1 MGDNQQLYQK
11 LVILRDSIKNKE
23 KIKTGRTPQVCSD
36 ESLQEI
42 AKYHPK
48 VLRDFEGIHGIGK
61 SFIEKYGQL
70 FLDEVA
76 KFDDKDVAAP
86 LTAEVT
92 KTLKELEKNLI
103 TLNKRNRLLY
113 SGTLRTKDG
122 CDLSEDA
129 PQEILDLLFGKK
141 NKVIIKNDELGS
153 ASANNNTSS
162 SQYDSSWARDD
173 SSSPQEDS
181 SPVAIASKGAR
192 PGNSLSTYRKI
203 VQLLRETNKDFKD
216 KGQNNLWI
224 AYPFVMGK
232 FAKGEF
238 DVRAP
243 LFFFP
248 VKAEKNSSQIV
259 LSRDSSRDG
268 IFNNALILA
277 NDKFNGVRK
286 PLPNPDPDDNFKS
299 EEETI
304 EGCLNFYKENDL
316 VIQAPEIEKIV
327 KFFNY
332 TQKTFPKYNKGELT
346 IVKNLVIGRYQ
357 ICDSTIQK
365 DYDELLEKK
374 LSTKQINDLLSSFST
389 VNESQDFG
397 EKESKANEESITD
410 ISEKNLLYIN
420 SLNSSQEQ
428 VIDTINRLDQLVIQ
442 GPPGTGKSQIIT
454 SLISHFVLQD
464 KTVLM
469 VSEKKTALDVVYSRL
484 GELSRYALLID
495 DVGNKD
501 DFYRQVFAMLSSAA
515 DTSKRTSELMTV
527 SAKIDSDVSALSVIA
542 DKIYTDQKIGVAPFV
557 LYENSHK
564 IDSKDM
570 NSVKA
575 LMKIQNS
582 TDPKLFEL
590 TFEELENARSSFN
603 DEELCS
609 KTAFYLTTSANS
621 PWIDYFKTD
630 LTEYQ
635 TAELAVFFEDKKS
648 ALEEGTKLSFFK
660 RAGNKRQIAKETKNF
675 LKDYTQKKSAKILK
689 NFLKNCTGHK
699 PEAGENFLNTIK
711 NLPLYLES
719 KEIFAGQN
727 PQDIIYFK
735 ALMILKEI
743 FPDSTYTEAN
753 QELFNY
759 ILNIHISKFEA
770 ENKDAVF
777 KIKNFDS
784 IVKQIDTEK
793 AKKTKDTI
801 KNTEIKLAQY
811 MLNLTKSKRQ
821 NEIKRALETS
831 RKMSVSRFIT
841 KYKLELF
848 DSIKIWMMT
857 PEVVSELIPL
867 QHGIFDIV
875 IFDEASQMFV
885 EKGIPSIYR
894 ANKVVIAGDTKQ
906 LRPTKLF
913 TGRFEEN
920 PDELSEDEESN
931 EALEEPSLLDLAKY
945 KYKDVMLQYHYRSKY
960 EELIAFSNHA
970 FYDGKLIVSPNVATP
985 ETSPIEVHK
994 IEDGMWINTANR
1006 KEAEVCVKLI
1016 KQIFAERKKNETIG
1030 IITFNSHQHD
1040 MIEDCIDEEC
1050 ELDKDFEAA
1059 MASERVRKEDGE
1071 DKSLFVKNIENV
1083 QGDERDIIIFSVG
1096 FAKNEQGKIF
1106 RNFGWLNNEGGENR
1120 LNVAISR
1127 AKKKIHIVTS
1137 INPSELDVT
1146 GLKNQGPAYL
1156 KKYLEY
1162 CFAVSEGNT
1171 ERTRTILD
1179 NLTENVHLSD
1189 FYGKDTPF
1197 EEEVFKKLKERGLD
1211 VYANVG
1217 IGGYCIDFAVKKDD
1231 AFVLGIEC
1239 DFNLYKDSTTTRE
1252 RDYHRQKYLESR
1264 GWKIYRLWSSEWWKN
1279 PDAELDRIV
1288 KMCQ

>member
-1 MGDNQQLYQK
+1 MTDTNELYQK
-11 LVILRDSIKNKE
+11 LVLLREKLKIKE
-23 KIKTGRTPQVCSD
+23 KASTGRTPVICSD
-36 ESLQEI
+36 EALLEI
-42 AKYHPK
+42 AKYHPR

-61 SFIEKYGQL
+61 TFIDKYGQN
-70 FLDEVA
+70 FLDEVT
-76 KFDDKDVAAP
+76 KLDDKDVSAP
-86 LTAEVT
+86 MTAEIT

-113 SGTLRTKDG
+113 SGSLRVKDG
-122 CDLSEDA
+122 CDLSEENTS
-129 PQEILDLLFGKK
+129 EILDLLFGRK
-141 NKVIIKNDELGS
+141 NKIIIKNDELPGQKNS
-153 ASANNNTSS
+153 AQTNQALQALNLTAE
-162 SQYDSSWARDD
+162 Q
-173 SSSPQEDS
+173 
-181 SPVAIASKGAR
+181 
-192 PGNSLSTYRKI
+192 PGFETAKRTNALSTYKKI
-203 VQLLRETNKDFKD
+203 VQLLRETNKDLRD
-216 KGQNNLWI
+216 KGQNNLYI

-232 FAKGEF
+232 LLKGDF

-248 VKAEKNSSQIV
+248 VKAEKTSTQIV
-259 LSRDSSRDG
+259 LTRDSSRDG

-277 NDKFNGVRK
+277 NDKFNNVRK
-286 PLPNPDPDDNFKS
+286 PLPNPEPEDNFKS
-299 EEETI
+299 EQDVI
-304 EGCLNFYKENDL
+304 EGCINFYKENGL
-316 VIQAPEIEKIV
+316 IIQQPDIEKII
-327 KFFNY
+327 KYFNY
-332 TQKTFPKYNKGELT
+332 TQKDFPKYEKGELT
-346 IVKNLVIGRYQ
+346 VVRNIVIGKYQ

-374 LSTKQINDLLSSFST
+374 MSTKQINELLSSFST
-389 VNESQDFG
+389 VNESSDFG
-397 EKESKANEESITD
+397 EKDSRQNEEQLSNN

-428 VIDTINRLDQLVIQ
+428 VIDAINKMDQLVIQ
-442 GPPGTGKSQIIT
+442 GPPGTGKSQTIT
-454 SLISHFVLQD
+454 SLISDFVLKD

-469 VSEKKTALDVVYSRL
+469 VSEKKTAIDVVYSRL
-484 GELSRYALLID
+484 GNLSRYALLID
-495 DVGNKD
+495 DVGNKE
-501 DFYRQVFAMLSSAA
+501 DFYAQVSAMLSSAA
-515 DTSKRTSELMTV
+515 DASKRANEIGTV
-527 SAKIDSDVSALSVIA
+527 SEKIDNDVNALNIIA
-542 DKIYTDQKIGVAPFV
+542 DKLYMPNKLGVEPFV

-564 IDSKDM
+564 IDTK
-570 NSVKA
+570 NQNAVKA
-575 LMKIQNS
+575 LLKLQNNS
-582 TDPKLFEL
+582 NPKLFEL
-590 TFEELENARSSFN
+590 TYDELQNARNSFL
-603 DEELCS
+603 DDELCS
-609 KTAFYLTTSANS
+609 KLAFYIKTNENS
-621 PWIDYFKTD
+621 PWINYFKND

-635 TAELAVFFEDKKS
+635 SAELNVFLEEKKL
-648 ALEEGTKLSFFK
+648 ALEEALKLSFFK
-660 RAGNKRQIAKETKNF
+660 K
-675 LKDYTQKKSAKILK
+675 LSAKGKIKKELK
-689 NFLKNCTGHK
+689 NTLKNYADKNPGK
-699 PEAGENFLNTIK
+699 IIKSFFKEPQKTIEIA
-711 NLPLYLES
+711 NQLPLYLES
-719 KEIFAGQN
+719 KELYGGKNEKEIL
-727 PQDIIYFK
+727 YFK
-735 ALMILKEI
+735 SLILLQETLENLSWSQA
-743 FPDSTYTEAN
+743 DN
-753 QELFNY
+753 ELFNF

-770 ENKDAVF
+770 ENKDAVL
-777 KIKNFDS
+777 KIKSFDN
-784 IVKQIDTEK
+784 IVKGIDSQRD
-793 AKKTKDTI
+793 KKTKDTI
-801 KNTEIKLAQY
+801 KNTEIKLSQY

-920 PDELSEDEESN
+920 PDELAEDEETN

-970 FYDGKLIVSPNVATP
+970 FYEGKLLVSPNVATP

-1006 KEAEVCVKLI
+1006 KEAEYCVKLI

-1030 IITFNSHQHD
+1030 VITFNSHQHD

-1050 ELDKDFEAA
+1050 AVDKNFELAIA
-1059 MASERVRKEDGE
+1059 NERIRKEDGE

-1137 INPSELDVT
+1137 IQPSELDVT

-1162 CFAVSEGNT
+1162 CFAVSDGNV
-1171 ERTRTILD
+1171 ELTRTILD
-1179 NLTENVHLSD
+1179 NLCENVHLSD
-1189 FYGKDTPF
+1189 FYGNDTPF
-1197 EEEVFKKLKERGLD
+1197 EEEVFAKLKERGLD

-1217 IGGYCIDFAVKKDD
+1217 IGGYCIDFAIKKDN
-1231 AFVLGIEC
+1231 AYVLGIEC
-1239 DFNLYKDSTTTRE
+1239 DFNLYKDSTSTRE

-1264 GWKIYRLWSSEWWKN
+1264 GWKVYRLWSSEWWKN
-1279 PDAELDRIV
+1279 QDAELDKIV
-1288 KMCQ
+1288 KLCEV

>member
-1 MGDNQQLYQK
+1 MDNNQLLFQK
-11 LVILRDSIKNKE
+11 LVILRDTLKIKE
-23 KIKTGRTPQVCSD
+23 KRTSGRAPVICND
-36 ESLQEI
+36 ESLMEI

-48 VLRDFEGIHGIGK
+48 VLKDFEGIHGVGK
-61 SFIEKYGQL
+61 TFIDKYGQI

-113 SGTLRTKDG
+113 AGTLRTKEG
-122 CDLSEDA
+122 CDLSEEN
-129 PQEILDLLFGKK
+129 PQDILDLLFGRK
-141 NKVIIKNDELGS
+141 NKIIIKNDEIAGI
-153 ASANNNTSS
+153 
-162 SQYDSSWARDD
+162 
-173 SSSPQEDS
+173 PQ
-181 SPVAIASKGAR
+181 KGNA
-192 PGNSLSTYRKI
+192 LSTYKKI
-203 VQLLRETNKDFKD
+203 VQLLRETNKDLRD
-216 KGQNNLWI
+216 KGQNNLYI
-224 AYPFVMGK
+224 AYPYVMGK
-232 FAKGEF
+232 LAKGDF

-248 VKAEKNSSQIV
+248 IKAEKTSAQIT
-259 LSRDSSRDG
+259 LMRDSSRDG

-277 NDKFNGVRK
+277 NDKFNNVRK
-286 PLPNPDPDDNFKS
+286 PLPNPEPEEDFKS
-299 EEETI
+299 EQQVI
-304 EGCLNFYKENDL
+304 DGCISFYKENDL
-316 VIQAPEIEKIV
+316 ELQQPEVEKII

-332 TQKTFPKYNKGELT
+332 TQKDFPKYNKGELT
-346 IVKNLVIGRYQ
+346 IVKNLVIGKYQ

-374 LSTKQINDLLSSFST
+374 MSTKQINDLLSSFST
-389 VNESQDFG
+389 VNESSDFG
-397 EKESKANEESITD
+397 EKESQANEQEITD

-428 VIDTINRLDQLVIQ
+428 VIDAINKMDQLVIQ
-442 GPPGTGKSQIIT
+442 GPPGTGKSQTIT

-484 GELSRYALLID
+484 GTLSRYALLID

-501 DFYRQVFAMLSSAA
+501 DFYKQVSGMLASASDA
-515 DTSKRTSELMTV
+515 SKRASELVTV
-527 SAKIDSDVSALSVIA
+527 SNKIDNDVNALNVIA
-542 DKIYTDQKIGVAPFV
+542 DKLYMPNNLGVEPYV

-564 IDSKDM
+564 VDPK
-570 NSVKA
+570 NQNAVKA
-575 LMKIQNS
+575 LMKLQNS
-582 TDPKLFEL
+582 SNPKLFEL
-590 TFEELENARSSFN
+590 TFEELETARSAFL
-603 DEELCS
+603 DEDLCS
-609 KTAFYLTTSANS
+609 KLAFYITTNEAS
-621 PWIDYFKTD
+621 PWIDFFKTD

-635 TAELAVFFEDKKS
+635 AAELNVFLEDKKTH
-648 ALEEGTKLSFFK
+648 LEEADKLSLFK
-660 RAGNKRQIAKETKNF
+660 KGAEKRKVKKE
-675 LKDYTQKKSAKILK
+675 LK
-689 NFLKNCTGHK
+689 NFLKEYADKKIGKIVKCYFKETQK
-699 PEAGENFLNTIK
+699 TIDTVK
-711 NLPLYLES
+711 ELPLYLES
-719 KEIFAGQN
+719 KELYGGKN
-727 PQDIIYFK
+727 EKEIIYFK
-735 ALMILKEI
+735 SLMILQGLLTEL
-743 FPDSTYTEAN
+743 TYVQADN
-753 QELFNY
+753 ELFNY

-770 ENKDAVF
+770 ENKDAVL
-777 KIKNFDS
+777 KIKSFDN
-784 IVKQIDTEK
+784 IVKGIDTSRD
-793 AKKTKDTI
+793 KKTKDTI

-848 DSIKIWMMT
+848 DSIKVWMMT
-857 PEVVSELIPL
+857 PEVVSEIIPL

-920 PDELSEDEESN
+920 PDELAEDEDTN

-970 FYDGKLIVSPNVATP
+970 FYDGKLLVSPNVSTP

-994 IEDGMWINTANR
+994 VEDGMWINTANR
-1006 KEAEVCVKLI
+1006 KEAEYCVKLI
-1016 KQIFAERKKNETIG
+1016 KQIFSERKKNETIG
-1030 IITFNSHQHD
+1030 VITFNSHQHD
-1040 MIEDCIDEEC
+1040 MVEDCIDEEC
-1050 ELDKDFEAA
+1050 AKDKNFELMVAN
-1059 MASERVRKEDGE
+1059 ERVRKEDGE

-1096 FAKNEQGKIF
+1096 FARNEQGKIF

-1137 INPSELDVT
+1137 IQPSELDVS

-1162 CFAVSEGNT
+1162 CFAVSDGNI
-1171 ERTRTILD
+1171 ELTRTILD
-1179 NLTENVHLSD
+1179 SLSENVHLADS
-1189 FYGKDTPF
+1189 YGNDTPF
-1197 EEEVFKKLKERGLD
+1197 EEEVFAKLKEKGLD

-1217 IGGYCIDFAVKKDD
+1217 IGGYCIDFAIKKNG
-1231 AFVLGIEC
+1231 AYVLGIEC
-1239 DFNLYKDSTTTRE
+1239 DCNLYKDSSSARE

-1264 GWKIYRLWSSEWWKN
+1264 GWKVYRLWSSEWWKN
-1279 PDAELDRIV
+1279 PDAEVDKIL
-1288 KMCQ
+1288 KLCGA

>member
-1 MGDNQQLYQK
+1 MSDNQQLYQK
-11 LVILRDSIKNKE
+11 LVVLRDSIKQKE
-23 KIKTGRTPQVCSD
+23 KIKTGRAPVVCSD

-48 VLRDFEGIHGIGK
+48 VLRDFEGIHGLGK
-61 SFIEKYGQL
+61 SFIDKYGQE
-70 FLDEVA
+70 FLDLIE

-86 LTAEVT
+86 MTAEVT

-113 SGTLRTKDG
+113 TGTLRAKEG
-122 CDLSEDA
+122 CDLSEEN
-129 PQEILDLLFGKK
+129 PQEVLDLLFGKK
-141 NKVIIKNDELGS
+141 NKVVIKNDELEGGK
-153 ASANNNTSS
+153 A
-162 SQYDSSWARDD
+162 
-173 SSSPQEDS
+173 
-181 SPVAIASKGAR
+181 
-192 PGNSLSTYRKI
+192 LSTYKKV
-203 VQLLRETNKDFKD
+203 VQLLRETNKDFRD
-216 KGQNNLWI
+216 KGQSTLYI

-238 DVRAP
+238 DVRSP

-248 VKAEKNSSQIV
+248 IKAEKTSTQIT

-268 IFNNALILA
+268 IFNTALILA

-286 PLPNPDPDDNFKS
+286 PLPNPDPDDNFKT
-299 EEETI
+299 ET
-304 EGCLNFYKENDL
+304 EVVNGCLNFYKENDL
-316 VIQAPEIEKIV
+316 EIQPPEIEKVI

-332 TQKTFPKYNKGELT
+332 TQKDFPKYNKGELMV
-346 IVKNLVIGRYQ
+346 VKNLVIGRYQ

-374 LSTKQINDLLSSFST
+374 MSTKQINDLLSSFST
-389 VNESQDFG
+389 VNESADFG
-397 EKESKANEESITD
+397 EKERQEKEQELTD

-420 SLNSSQEQ
+420 SLNGSQEQ
-428 VIDTINRLDQLVIQ
+428 VIDTINKLDQLVIQ

-454 SLISHFVLQD
+454 SLISHFILQN

-501 DFYRQVFAMLSSAA
+501 DFYQQVSAMLSSAA
-515 DTSKRTSELMTV
+515 DTSKKTSELMTV
-527 SAKIDSDVSALSVIA
+527 SSKIDNDVSALSIIA
-542 DKIYTDQKIGVAPFV
+542 DKLYVPGKLGVEPYL

-570 NSVKA
+570 NAVKA
-575 LMKIQNS
+575 LMKIQNNS
-582 TDPKLFEL
+582 DPKLFEMSYE
-590 TFEELENARSSFN
+590 TLENTRNAFE
-603 DEELCS
+603 DDELCS
-609 KTAFYLTTSANS
+609 KLSFYIRTNATS
-621 PWIDYFKTD
+621 PWIDFFKKD

-635 TAELAVFFEDKKS
+635 CAELNATFDEKKER
-648 ALEEGTKLSFFK
+648 LEEAAGLSFFK
-660 RAGNKRQIAKETKNF
+660 RGGVKRKVVKE
-675 LKDYTQKKSAKILK
+675 LKTSLKEYAEKKSGKIIK
-689 NFLKNCTGHK
+689 SFLKNK
-699 PEAGENFLNTIK
+699 AGFVEVLK
-711 NLPLYLES
+711 DLPLYTES
-719 KEIFAGQN
+719 KEIYAGKTA
-727 PQDIIYFK
+727 DEIIYFK
-735 ALMILKEI
+735 SLMMLHETLGEL
-743 FPDSTYTEAN
+743 TYSEADK
-753 QELFNY
+753 ELFNY

-770 ENKDAVF
+770 ENKDAVL
-777 KIKNFDS
+777 KIKSFDS
-784 IVKQIDTEK
+784 IVRDIDINKEKKQ
-793 AKKTKDTI
+793 KDTI

-920 PDELSEDEESN
+920 PDELAEDEDTN

-970 FYDGKLIVSPNVATP
+970 FYDGKLIVSPNVASP
-985 ETSPIEVHK
+985 ESSPIEVHK

-1006 KEAEVCVKLI
+1006 KEAEHCVKLI

-1040 MIEDCIDEEC
+1040 MVEDCIDEEC
-1050 ELDKDFEAA
+1050 ARDKDFEAA
-1059 MASERVRKEDGE
+1059 MARERVRKEDGE

-1137 INPSELDVT
+1137 ITPSELDVT

-1162 CFAVSEGNT
+1162 CFAVSDGNVDL
-1171 ERTRTILD
+1171 TRTILD
-1179 NLTENVHLSD
+1179 SLTENVHLSD
-1189 FYGKDTPF
+1189 FYGNDTPF
-1197 EEEVFKKLKERGLD
+1197 EEEVFAKLKERGLD

-1217 IGGYCIDFAVKKDD
+1217 IGGYCIDFAVKKDG

-1239 DFNLYKDSTTTRE
+1239 DFNLYKDDTSTRE
-1252 RDYHRQKYLESR
+1252 RDFHRQKYLESR

-1279 PDAELDRIV
+1279 PDAEIDRIV
-1288 KMCQ
+1288 KLC

>member
-1 MGDNQQLYQK
+1 MSDNQQLYQK
-11 LVILRDSIKNKE
+11 LVALRDSIKNKE
-23 KIKTGRTPQVCSD
+23 KIKTGRAPVVCSD

-48 VLRDFEGIHGIGK
+48 VLRDFEGIHGVGK
-61 SFIEKYGQL
+61 SFIDNYGQQ
-70 FLDEVA
+70 FLDAVA

-113 SGTLRTKDG
+113 SGTLRNKDG
-122 CDLSEDA
+122 CDLAEDA

-141 NKVIIKNDELGS
+141 NKVVIKNDEL
-153 ASANNNTSS
+153 
-162 SQYDSSWARDD
+162 
-173 SSSPQEDS
+173 
-181 SPVAIASKGAR
+181 
-192 PGNSLSTYRKI
+192 PGNSGSTDSSDSAGTARRGNALSTYKKV

-232 FAKGEF
+232 FQKGEF

-259 LSRDSSRDG
+259 LTRDSSRDG

-286 PLPNPDPDDNFKS
+286 PLPNPDPEDNFKS
-299 EEETI
+299 ETETI
-304 EGCLNFYKENDL
+304 NGCINFYKENDL
-316 VIQAPEIEKIV
+316 VLQEPEIEKVV

-332 TQKTFPKYNKGELT
+332 TQKDFPKYNKGELT

-365 DYDELLEKK
+365 DYDELLEKN

-389 VNESQDFG
+389 VNESSDFG
-397 EKESKANEESITD
+397 EKESAANEQKLTD

-428 VIDTINRLDQLVIQ
+428 VIDTINNLDQLVIQ

-501 DFYRQVFAMLSSAA
+501 DFYKQVSGMLSSAA
-515 DTSKRTSELMTV
+515 DTSKRTTELMTV
-527 SAKIDSDVSALSVIA
+527 SQKIDSDVSALSVIA
-542 DKIYTDQKIGVAPFV
+542 DKIYAEGKLGVQPYI

-570 NSVKA
+570 NGVKA
-575 LMKIQNS
+575 LMKIQNGA
-582 TDPKLFEL
+582 DPKLFEMNYA
-590 TFEELENARSSFN
+590 ELEAARDTFL
-603 DEELCS
+603 DEDLCS
-609 KTAFYLTTSANS
+609 KTAFYLKTSTAS
-621 PWIDYFKTD
+621 PWVEYIKSD

-635 TAELAVFFEDKKS
+635 SAELSVFFEDKK
-648 ALEEGTKLSFFK
+648 AGLDEAANLSFFK
-660 RAGNKRQIAKETKNF
+660 RGGVKRQVKKEAKTF
-675 LKDYTQKKSAKILK
+675 LKDYAACKQGKILK
-689 NFLKNCTGHK
+689 AFFKNR
-699 PEAGENFLNTIK
+699 ENFVNTIK
-711 NLPLYLES
+711 DLPLYLES
-719 KEIFAGQN
+719 KEMFGGRNDQEIV
-727 PQDIIYFK
+727 YFK
-735 ALMILKEI
+735 ALLQLHEIL
-743 FPDSTYTEAN
+743 PDLSYAETDR
-753 QELFNY
+753 ELFNY
-759 ILNIHISKFEA
+759 ILNIHLSKFEA
-770 ENKDAVF
+770 ENKDAVL
-777 KIKNFDS
+777 KIKNFDAL
-784 IVKQIDTEK
+784 VKQIDTEK

-920 PDELSEDEESN
+920 PDELAEDEDSN

-970 FYDGKLIVSPNVATP
+970 FYDGKLIVSPNVSTP

-994 IEDGMWINTANR
+994 IEDGRWINTANR
-1006 KEAEVCVKLI
+1006 KEAEYCVKLI

-1040 MIEDCIDEEC
+1040 MVEDCIDEEC
-1050 ELDKDFEAA
+1050 ARDKDFEA
-1059 MASERVRKEDGE
+1059 MIASERVRKEDGE

-1127 AKKKIHIVTS
+1127 SKKKIHIVTS
-1137 INPSELDVT
+1137 INPSELDVS

-1162 CFAVSEGNT
+1162 CFAVSEGNV
-1171 ERTRTILD
+1171 ELTRTILD
-1179 NLTENVHLSD
+1179 NLTDNVHLSD
-1189 FYGKDTPF
+1189 FYGNDTPF
-1197 EEEVFKKLKERGLD
+1197 EEEVFQKLKERGLD

-1217 IGGYCIDFAVKKDD
+1217 IGGYCIDFAVKKDG
-1231 AFVLGIEC
+1231 AYVLGIEC
-1239 DFNLYKDSTTTRE
+1239 DFNLYKDSNSTRE

-1279 PDAELDRIV
+1279 PDAEIEKIV
-1288 KMCQ
+1288 KLC

>member
-1 MGDNQQLYQK
+1 MTDSKELYQK
-11 LVILRDSIKNKE
+11 LVILRDKLKLKE
-23 KIKTGRTPQVCSD
+23 KNATGRMPVICND
-36 ESLQEI
+36 EALMEI
-42 AKYHPK
+42 AKYHPR
-48 VLRDFEGIHGIGK
+48 VLRDFEGIHGVGK
-61 SFIEKYGQL
+61 TFIDKYGQI

-86 LTAEVT
+86 MTAEIT

-113 SGTLRTKDG
+113 CGTLRTKEG
-122 CDLSEDA
+122 CDLAEENT
-129 PQEILDLLFGKK
+129 QEILDLLFGRK
-141 NKVIIKNDELGS
+141 NKVIIRNDELPGGK
-153 ASANNNTSS
+153 SS
-162 SQYDSSWARDD
+162 EPSNA
-173 SSSPQEDS
+173 EN
-181 SPVAIASKGAR
+181 SKR
-192 PGNSLSTYRKI
+192 GNALSTYKKI
-203 VQLLRETNKDFKD
+203 VQLLRETNKDLRD
-216 KGQNNLWI
+216 KGQNNLYI

-232 FAKGEF
+232 LLKGDF

-248 VKAEKNSSQIV
+248 VKAEKTSIQIT
-259 LSRDSSRDG
+259 LTRDSSRDQ

-277 NDKFNGVRK
+277 NDKFNNVRK
-286 PLPNPDPDDNFKS
+286 PLPNPDPEDNFKS
-299 EEETI
+299 EDEVVN
-304 EGCLNFYKENDL
+304 GCLNFYKENGL
-316 VIQAPEIEKIV
+316 EIQAPEIDRIIKY
-327 KFFNY
+327 FNY
-332 TQKTFPKYNKGELT
+332 TQKDFPKYNKGELNV
-346 IVKNLVIGRYQ
+346 VKNLVIGKYQ

-374 LSTKQINDLLSSFST
+374 MSTKQINDLLSSFST
-389 VNESQDFG
+389 VNESADFG
-397 EKESKANEESITD
+397 EKESKQNEETLSND

-428 VIDTINRLDQLVIQ
+428 VIDAINKMDQLVIQ
-442 GPPGTGKSQIIT
+442 GPPGTGKSQTIT

-469 VSEKKTALDVVYSRL
+469 VSEKKTAIDVVYSRL
-484 GELSRYALLID
+484 GTLSRYALLID

-501 DFYRQVFAMLSSAA
+501 DFYSQVSAMLSSAA
-515 DTSKRTSELMTV
+515 DASKRASELVTV
-527 SAKIDSDVSALSVIA
+527 SAKIDNDVNALNVIA
-542 DKIYTDQKIGVAPFV
+542 DKLYMPNKLGVEPYV
-557 LYENSHK
+557 IYENSHK
-564 IDSKDM
+564 IDPKDQ

-582 TDPKLFEL
+582 SDPKLFDL
-590 TFEELENARSSFN
+590 TFTDLENARNAFT
-603 DEELCS
+603 DDDLCS
-609 KTAFYLTTSANS
+609 KLAFYIKTNQTS

-635 TAELAVFFEDKKS
+635 VAELNVFLEEKKS
-648 ALEEGTKLSFFK
+648 ELDQAEELSFFK
-660 RAGNKRQIAKETKNF
+660 KGSIKRKVKKECKAT
-675 LKDYTQKKSAKILK
+675 LKDYADKKPGKILK
-689 NFLKNCTGHK
+689 SFFKEPQKSLETVNQ
-699 PEAGENFLNTIK
+699 
-711 NLPLYLES
+711 LPLYLES
-719 KEIFAGQN
+719 KELYGGKSENEIL
-727 PQDIIYFK
+727 YFK
-735 ALMILKEI
+735 SLILLQESLENLSWSQADK
-743 FPDSTYTEAN
+743 
-753 QELFNY
+753 ELFNF

-770 ENKDAVF
+770 ENKDALL
-777 KIKNFDS
+777 KIKSFDN
-784 IVKQIDTEK
+784 IVKGIDTQRD
-793 AKKTKDTI
+793 KKTKDTI
-801 KNTEIKLAQY
+801 KNTEIKLSQY

-821 NEIKRALETS
+821 NEIKRALETT

-920 PDELSEDEESN
+920 PDELTEDEETN

-970 FYDGKLIVSPNVATP
+970 FYEGKLLVSPNVATP

-1006 KEAEVCVKLI
+1006 KEAEYCVKLI

-1030 IITFNSHQHD
+1030 VITFNSHQHD
-1040 MIEDCIDEEC
+1040 MVEDCIDEEC
-1050 ELDKDFEAA
+1050 AKDKNFELAIA
-1059 MASERVRKEDGE
+1059 NERVRKEDGE

-1137 INPSELDVT
+1137 IQPSELDVT

-1162 CFAVSEGNT
+1162 CFAVSDGNL
-1171 ERTRTILD
+1171 ELTRTILD
-1179 NLTENVHLSD
+1179 NLSENVHLSD
-1189 FYGKDTPF
+1189 FYGNDTAF
-1197 EEEVFKKLKERGLD
+1197 EEEVFAKLKERGLD

-1217 IGGYCIDFAVKKDD
+1217 IGGYCIDFAIKKDD
-1231 AFVLGIEC
+1231 AYVLGIEC
-1239 DFNLYKDSTTTRE
+1239 DFNLYKDSASTRE

-1264 GWKIYRLWSSEWWKN
+1264 GWKVYRLWSSEWWKN
-1279 PDAELDRIV
+1279 PDGEVDKIV
-1288 KMCQ
+1288 KLCGV

>member
-1 MGDNQQLYQK
+1 MTDSKELYQK
-11 LVILRDSIKNKE
+11 LVILRDKLKLKE
-23 KIKTGRTPQVCSD
+23 KNAIGRMPVICND
-36 ESLQEI
+36 EALMEI
-42 AKYHPK
+42 AKYHPR
-48 VLRDFEGIHGIGK
+48 VLRDFEGIHGVGK
-61 SFIEKYGQL
+61 TFIDKYGQI

-86 LTAEVT
+86 MTAEIT

-113 SGTLRTKDG
+113 CGTLRSKEG
-122 CDLSEDA
+122 CDLAEENT
-129 PQEILDLLFGKK
+129 QEILELLFGRK
-141 NKVIIKNDELGS
+141 NKVIIRNDELPG
-153 ASANNNTSS
+153 
-162 SQYDSSWARDD
+162 
-173 SSSPQEDS
+173 E
-181 SPVAIASKGAR
+181 KGAATTNDENTKR
-192 PGNSLSTYRKI
+192 GNASSTYKKI
-203 VQLLRETNKDFKD
+203 VQLLRETNKDLRD
-216 KGQNNLWI
+216 KGQNNLYI

-232 FAKGEF
+232 LLKGDF

-248 VKAEKNSSQIV
+248 VKAEKTSIQIT
-259 LSRDSSRDG
+259 LTRDSSRDQ

-277 NDKFNGVRK
+277 NDKFNNVRK
-286 PLPNPDPDDNFKS
+286 PLPNPDPEESFKS
-299 EEETI
+299 EDEVVK
-304 EGCLNFYKENDL
+304 GCLNFYKENGL
-316 VIQAPEIEKIV
+316 EIQAPEIDKII
-327 KFFNY
+327 KYFNY
-332 TQKTFPKYNKGELT
+332 TQKDFPKYNKGELNV
-346 IVKNLVIGRYQ
+346 VKNLVIGKYQ

-374 LSTKQINDLLSSFST
+374 MSTKQINDLLSSFST
-389 VNESQDFG
+389 VNESADFG
-397 EKESKANEESITD
+397 EKESRQNEEELTNN

-428 VIDTINRLDQLVIQ
+428 VIDAINKMDQLVIQ
-442 GPPGTGKSQIIT
+442 GPPGTGKSQTIT

-469 VSEKKTALDVVYSRL
+469 VSEKKTAIDVVYSRL
-484 GELSRYALLID
+484 GTLSRYALLID

-501 DFYRQVFAMLSSAA
+501 DFYSQVSAMLSSAA
-515 DTSKRTSELMTV
+515 DASKRASELVTV
-527 SAKIDSDVSALSVIA
+527 SAKIDNDVNALNVIA
-542 DKIYTDQKIGVAPFV
+542 DKLYMPNKLGVEPYV
-557 LYENSHK
+557 IYENSHK
-564 IDSKDM
+564 IDPKDQ

-575 LMKIQNS
+575 MMKIQNS
-582 TDPKLFEL
+582 SDPKLFDL
-590 TFEELENARSSFN
+590 TFTDLENARNAFA
-603 DEELCS
+603 DDDLCS
-609 KTAFYLTTSANS
+609 KLAFYIKTNQAC

-635 TAELAVFFEDKKS
+635 VAELNVFLEEKKS
-648 ALEEGTKLSFFK
+648 ELDQAAELSFFK
-660 RAGNKRQIAKETKNF
+660 KGSIKRKVKKECKNT
-675 LKDYTQKKSAKILK
+675 LKDYADKKPGKILK
-689 NFLKNCTGHK
+689 SFFKE
-699 PEAGENFLNTIK
+699 PEKTLETVNQ
-711 NLPLYLES
+711 LPLYLEA
-719 KEIFAGQN
+719 KELYGGKSENEIL
-727 PQDIIYFK
+727 YFK
-735 ALMILKEI
+735 SLILLQE
-743 FPDSTYTEAN
+743 SLGNLSWN
-753 QELFNY
+753 QADKELFNF

-770 ENKDAVF
+770 ENKDALI
-777 KIKNFDS
+777 KIKSFDN
-784 IVKQIDTEK
+784 IVKGIDTQRD
-793 AKKTKDTI
+793 KKTKDTI
-801 KNTEIKLAQY
+801 KNTEIKLSQY

-821 NEIKRALETS
+821 NEIKRALETT

-920 PDELSEDEESN
+920 PDELAEDEETN

-970 FYDGKLIVSPNVATP
+970 FYEGKLLVSPNVATP

-1006 KEAEVCVKLI
+1006 KEAEYCVKLI

-1030 IITFNSHQHD
+1030 VITFNSHQHD
-1040 MIEDCIDEEC
+1040 MVEDCIDEEC
-1050 ELDKDFEAA
+1050 AKDKNFELAIA
-1059 MASERVRKEDGE
+1059 NERVRKEDGE

-1137 INPSELDVT
+1137 IQPSELDVT

-1162 CFAVSEGNT
+1162 CFAVSDGNL
-1171 ERTRTILD
+1171 ELTRTILD
-1179 NLTENVHLSD
+1179 NLSENVHLSD
-1189 FYGKDTPF
+1189 FYGNDTAF
-1197 EEEVFKKLKERGLD
+1197 EEEVFAKLKERGLD

-1217 IGGYCIDFAVKKDD
+1217 IGGYCIDFAIKKDD
-1231 AFVLGIEC
+1231 AYVLGIEC
-1239 DFNLYKDSTTTRE
+1239 DFNLYKDSASTRE

-1264 GWKIYRLWSSEWWKN
+1264 GWKVYRLWSSEWWKN
-1279 PDAELDRIV
+1279 PEAELDKIV
-1288 KMCQ
+1288 KMCGE

>member
-1 MGDNQQLYQK
+1 MDNNQQLYQK
-11 LVILRDSIKNKE
+11 LVILRDKLKVKE
-23 KIKTGRTPQVCSD
+23 KTATGRMPVICND
-36 ESLQEI
+36 EALMEI
-42 AKYHPK
+42 AKYHPR
-48 VLRDFEGIHGIGK
+48 VLRDFEGIHGVGK
-61 SFIEKYGQL
+61 TFIDKYGQI

-86 LTAEVT
+86 MTTEIT

-122 CDLSEDA
+122 SDLSEENT
-129 PQEILDLLFGKK
+129 QEILDLLFCKK
-141 NKVIIKNDELGS
+141 NKVIIKNDELPGEK
-153 ASANNNTSS
+153 ASAQSNGESS
-162 SQYDSSWARDD
+162 R
-173 SSSPQEDS
+173 
-181 SPVAIASKGAR
+181 R
-192 PGNSLSTYRKI
+192 GNALSTYKKI
-203 VQLLRETNKDFKD
+203 VQLLRETNKDLRD
-216 KGQNNLWI
+216 KGQNNLYI

-232 FAKGEF
+232 LIKGDF

-248 VKAEKNSSQIV
+248 IKAEKTSTQIT
-259 LSRDSSRDG
+259 LTRDSSRDG

-277 NDKFNGVRK
+277 NDKFNNIRK
-286 PLPNPDPDDNFKS
+286 PLPNPEPEDNFKS
-299 EEETI
+299 EQEVVD
-304 EGCLNFYKENDL
+304 GCLNFYKENGL
-316 VIQAPEIEKIV
+316 IIQPPEIDKII
-327 KFFNY
+327 KYFNY
-332 TQKTFPKYNKGELT
+332 TQKDFPKYEKGELNV
-346 IVKNLVIGRYQ
+346 VKNLVIGKYQ

-374 LSTKQINDLLSSFST
+374 MSTKQINDLLSSFAT
-389 VNESQDFG
+389 VNESNDFG
-397 EKESKANEESITD
+397 EKESKQNEQQLTND

-428 VIDTINRLDQLVIQ
+428 VIDAINKMDQLVIQ
-442 GPPGTGKSQIIT
+442 GPPGTGKSQTIT

-484 GELSRYALLID
+484 GTLSRYALLID
-495 DVGNKD
+495 DVGNKE
-501 DFYRQVFAMLSSAA
+501 DFYSQVSGMLSSAA
-515 DTSKRTSELMTV
+515 DASKRASELVTV
-527 SAKIDSDVSALSVIA
+527 SSKIDNDVNALNVIA
-542 DKIYTDQKIGVAPFV
+542 DKLYMPDKLGVEPYV
-557 LYENSHK
+557 IYENSCK
-564 IDSKDM
+564 IDPKNQSA
-570 NSVKA
+570 VKA
-575 LMKIQNS
+575 LMKIQNNS
-582 TDPKLFEL
+582 DPKLFEL
-590 TFEELENARSSFN
+590 TFTDLENARNAFY
-603 DEELCS
+603 DDDLCS
-609 KTAFYLTTSANS
+609 KLSFYIKTKEAS
-621 PWIDYFKTD
+621 PWIDFFKTD

-635 TAELAVFFEDKKS
+635 SAELNVF
-648 ALEEGTKLSFFK
+648 LEEKKTELEEADKLSFFK
-660 RAGNKRQIAKETKNF
+660 KGSVKRKVKKETKNT
-675 LKDYTQKKSAKILK
+675 LKDYADKKIGKILK
-689 NFLKNCTGHK
+689 CFLKESQKTLETVNQ
-699 PEAGENFLNTIK
+699 
-711 NLPLYLES
+711 LPLYLES
-719 KEIFAGQN
+719 KELHGGKN
-727 PQDIIYFK
+727 EKELLYFK
-735 ALMILKEI
+735 SLMLLQETLDNLTWSETDK
-743 FPDSTYTEAN
+743 
-753 QELFNY
+753 ELFNY

-770 ENKDAVF
+770 ENKDAVL
-777 KIKNFDS
+777 KIKSFEN
-784 IVKQIDTEK
+784 IVKGIDTQRD
-793 AKKTKDTI
+793 KKTKDTI
-801 KNTEIKLAQY
+801 KNTEIKLSQY

-920 PDELSEDEESN
+920 PDELAEDEDTN

-970 FYDGKLIVSPNVATP
+970 FYDGKLLVSPNVATP

-1006 KEAEVCVKLI
+1006 KEAEYCVKLI
-1016 KQIFAERKKNETIG
+1016 KKIFAERKKNETIG
-1030 IITFNSHQHD
+1030 VITFNSHQHD
-1040 MIEDCIDEEC
+1040 MVEDCIDEEC
-1050 ELDKDFEAA
+1050 AIDKNFELAIA
-1059 MASERVRKEDGE
+1059 NERIRKEDGE

-1137 INPSELDVT
+1137 IQPSELDVT

-1162 CFAVSEGNT
+1162 CFAVSDGNVDL
-1171 ERTRTILD
+1171 TRTILD
-1179 NLTENVHLSD
+1179 NLSENVHLSD
-1189 FYGKDTPF
+1189 FYGNDTPF
-1197 EEEVFKKLKERGLD
+1197 EEEVYRRLKERGLD

-1217 IGGYCIDFAVKKDD
+1217 IGGYCIDFAVKKND
-1231 AFVLGIEC
+1231 AYVLGIEC
-1239 DFNLYKDSTTTRE
+1239 DFNLYKDSASTRE

-1264 GWKIYRLWSSEWWKN
+1264 GWKVYRLWSSEWWKN
-1279 PDAELDRIV
+1279 PEAELDKIV
-1288 KMCQ
+1288 KLCGV